1 MPLFIN
7 TNVPSLNAQRQLV
20 SSGQQL
26 DRASERLSSGL
37 RINRAADDAAGLAIS
52 NRLTSQVRGLD
63 QAVRNANDGVSLIQV
78 AEGALSESTNI
89 LQRMRELSIQS
100 ANGIFDDAGRATLD
114 AEVQQLIAELDRIAE
129 TTSFNGQ
136 TLLDGT
142 LGEVDLQVGAEANQT
157 IGFEVQAVD
166 SKTLGLGSLTADV
179 IGAEIDQAISTTAFD
194 QDDILINGQSIGA
207 LTTGSNM
214 DDLIENINENIN
226 GITASS
232 VVDITASSVGT
243 GILEGTSSVT
253 LAVNDNAGNL
263 QTFIVTDTANL
274 QELADKINETSGGV
288 VSAQIGDDGKLS
300 LSAQNSQDITLT
312 DAGGVT
318 GTVTGTTRGQV
329 ILESEGGD
337 PITIERGSTGDLQDL
352 AHLGF
357 RESKAGGVIEGVGL
371 LTSAAGVAANAGL
384 GVGQLTINGVEIDND
399 ATNSLQG
406 KIDAINDVSEQ
417 TGVVANAFS
426 ELTIDMTGI
435 TLGSAGAFA
444 SSSAFDQLK
453 VNGVTVDLN
462 ASSGGLRTLADIAN
476 AFNDNTDITGV
487 SARVQG
493 QNVVLASD
501 QGAITLAGASAS
513 AVSAIQSGA
522 AAGFVG
528 ATFRETFVNS
538 GGTTLIT
545 SSVTLTSGAASAFAT
560 TTLDANA
567 GLKLTSTNGNPISI
581 ELGDQT
587 SDTVDLARLGLVSA
601 NTLGEGTFGSS
612 LSSVSV
618 DTQANAQKAIEVID
632 NALETI
638 NDIRSDLGAVNNRL
652 DFTISNLSNVSE
664 NSAAARSRILD
675 ADFAAETASL
685 SRAQVLQQ
693 ASSAILAQANARPQ
707 QVLSLLQ

>member
-7 TNVPSLNAQRQLV
+7 TNVASLNAQRQLV
-20 SSGQQL
+20 SSGAEL
-26 DRASERLSSGL
+26 DRASERLSSGK
-37 RINRAADDAAGLAIS
+37 RINKAADDAAGLAIS
-52 NRLTSQVRGLD
+52 NRLTSQIRGLD
-63 QAVRNANDGVSLIQV
+63 QAVRNANDGISLIQT

-89 LQRMRELSIQS
+89 LQRMRELAIQS

-114 AEVQQLIAELDRIAE
+114 AEVQQLVEELDRIAE

-142 LGEVDLQVGAEANQT
+142 QGEVKLQVGAEANQT

-166 SKTLGLGSLTADV
+166 SKTLGLGSLSADV
-179 IGAEIDQAISTTAFD
+179 LGAELDQAISTTALD
-194 QDDILINGQSIGA
+194 QDDVLINGQQIGA

-214 DDLIENINENIN
+214 EDLIDNINTNVN
-226 GITASS
+226 GVEASS
-232 VVDITASSVGT
+232 VVELTASTVGT

-253 LAVNDNAGNL
+253 IAVNDNAGNV
-263 QTFIVTDTANL
+263 QSFVITDTTSL
-274 QELADKINETSGGV
+274 DDFVDKVNATTGGV
-288 VSAQIGDDGKLS
+288 VSATIGSDGKLS
-300 LSAQNSQDITLT
+300 ISAQDAQDITLT

-318 GTVTGTTRGQV
+318 GGASTTQRAQI
-329 ILESEGGD
+329 ILTSESGD
-337 PITIERGSTGDLQDL
+337 PITVERGATGDLLDL

-357 RESKAGGVIEGVGL
+357 RESKTAGVIEGVGL
-371 LTSAAGVAANAGL
+371 VATGAAGANAAL
-384 GVGQLTINGVEIDND
+384 GVGELSINGVEIDNTD
-399 ATNSLQG
+399 TDSLVG
-406 KIDAINDVSEQ
+406 KIDAINDVSDQ

-444 SSSAFDQLK
+444 SSSAQDQLSL
-453 VNGVTVDLN
+453 NGVVIDLQ

-476 AFNDNTDITGV
+476 AFNDNTDLTGV
-487 SARVQG
+487 SARVNG
-493 QNVVLASD
+493 QNIVLSSD
-501 QGAITLAGASAS
+501 QGAITLAGATAA

-528 ATFRETFVNS
+528 ATFRETFA
-538 GGTTLIT
+538 TTAGVLVT
-545 SSVTLTSGAASAFAT
+545 SSTSLTSGAASAFAT
-560 TTLDANA
+560 TKVDANA

-587 SDTVDLARLGLVSA
+587 AGTTDLARLGLVEA
-601 NTLGEGTFGSS
+601 NTLGEGSFGTALASI
-612 LSSVSV
+612 SV
-618 DTQANAQKAIEVID
+618 DTQANAQKAIDVID
-632 NALETI
+632 TALDTI
-638 NDIRSDLGAVNNRL
+638 NSIRSDLGAVNNRL

-664 NSAAARSRILD
+664 NSSAARSRILD
-675 ADFAAETASL
+675 ADFAAETAAL
-685 SRAQVLQQ
+685 SRSQVLQQ

>member
-7 TNVPSLNAQRQLV
+7 TNVASLNAQRQLV
-20 SSGQQL
+20 SSGAEL
-26 DRASERLSSGL
+26 DRASERLSSGK
-37 RINRAADDAAGLAIS
+37 RINKAADDAAGLAIS
-52 NRLTSQVRGLD
+52 NRLTSQIRGLD
-63 QAVRNANDGVSLIQV
+63 QAVRNANDGISLIQT

-89 LQRMRELSIQS
+89 LQRMRELAIQS

-114 AEVQQLIAELDRIAE
+114 AEVQQLVEELDRIAE

-142 LGEVDLQVGAEANQT
+142 QGEVKLQVGAEANQT

-166 SKTLGLGSLTADV
+166 SKTLGLGSLSADV
-179 IGAEIDQAISTTAFD
+179 LGAELDQAISTTALD
-194 QDDILINGQSIGA
+194 QDDVLINGQQLGA

-214 DDLIENINENIN
+214 EDLIDNINTNVN
-226 GITASS
+226 GVEASS
-232 VVDITASSVGT
+232 VVELTASTVGT

-253 LAVNDNAGNL
+253 IAVNDNAGNV
-263 QTFIVTDTANL
+263 QSFVITDTTSL
-274 QELADKINETSGGV
+274 DDFVDKVNATTGGV
-288 VSAQIGDDGKLS
+288 VSATIGSDGKLS
-300 LSAQNSQDITLT
+300 ISAQDAQDITLT

-318 GTVTGTTRGQV
+318 GGASTTQRAQI
-329 ILESEGGD
+329 ILTSESGD
-337 PITIERGSTGDLQDL
+337 PITVERGATGDLLDL

-357 RESKAGGVIEGVGL
+357 RESKTAGVIEGVGL
-371 LTSAAGVAANAGL
+371 VATGAAGANAAL
-384 GVGQLTINGVEIDND
+384 GVGELSINGVEIDNTD
-399 ATNSLQG
+399 TDSLVG
-406 KIDAINDVSEQ
+406 KIDAINDVSDQ

-444 SSSAFDQLK
+444 SSSAQDQLSL
-453 VNGVTVDLN
+453 NGVVIDLQ

-476 AFNDNTDITGV
+476 AFNDNTDLTGV
-487 SARVQG
+487 SARVNG
-493 QNVVLASD
+493 QNIVLSSD
-501 QGAITLAGASAS
+501 QGAITLAGATAA

-528 ATFRETFVNS
+528 ATFRETFA
-538 GGTTLIT
+538 TTAGVLVT
-545 SSVTLTSGAASAFAT
+545 SSTSLTSGAASAFAT
-560 TTLDANA
+560 TKVDANA

-587 SDTVDLARLGLVSA
+587 AGTTDLARLGLVEA
-601 NTLGEGTFGSS
+601 NTLGEGSFGTALASI
-612 LSSVSV
+612 SV
-618 DTQANAQKAIEVID
+618 DTQANAQKAIDVID
-632 NALETI
+632 TALDTI
-638 NDIRSDLGAVNNRL
+638 NSIRSDLGAVNNRL

-664 NSAAARSRILD
+664 NSSAARSRILD
-675 ADFAAETASL
+675 ADFAAETAAL
-685 SRAQVLQQ
+685 SRSQVLQQ

>member
-7 TNVPSLNAQRQLV
+7 TNVASLNAQRQLV
-20 SSGQQL
+20 SSGAEL
-26 DRASERLSSGL
+26 DRASERLSSGK
-37 RINRAADDAAGLAIS
+37 RINKAADDAAGLAIS
-52 NRLTSQVRGLD
+52 NRLTSQIRGLD
-63 QAVRNANDGVSLIQV
+63 QAVRNANDGISLIQT

-89 LQRMRELSIQS
+89 LQRMRELAIQS

-114 AEVQQLIAELDRIAE
+114 AEVQQLVEELDRIAE

-142 LGEVDLQVGAEANQT
+142 QGEVKLQVGAEANQT

-166 SKTLGLGSLTADV
+166 SKTLGLGSLSADV
-179 IGAEIDQAISTTAFD
+179 LGAELDQAISTTALD
-194 QDDILINGQSIGA
+194 QDDVLINGQQIGA

-214 DDLIENINENIN
+214 EDLIDNINTNVN
-226 GITASS
+226 GVEASS
-232 VVDITASSVGT
+232 VVELTASTVGT

-253 LAVNDNAGNL
+253 IAVNDNAGNV
-263 QTFIVTDTANL
+263 QSFVITDTTSL
-274 QELADKINETSGGV
+274 DDFVDKVNATTGGV
-288 VSAQIGDDGKLS
+288 VSATIGSDGKLS
-300 LSAQNSQDITLT
+300 ISAQDAQDITLT

-318 GTVTGTTRGQV
+318 GGASTTQRAQI
-329 ILESEGGD
+329 ILTSENGD
-337 PITIERGSTGDLQDL
+337 PITIERGATGDLLDL

-357 RESKAGGVIEGVGL
+357 RESKTSGVIEGVGL
-371 LTSAAGVAANAGL
+371 VATAAAGANAAL
-384 GVGQLTINGVEIDND
+384 GVGELSINGVEIDNTD
-399 ATNSLQG
+399 TDSLVG
-406 KIDAINDVSEQ
+406 KINAINDVSDQ

-444 SSSAFDQLK
+444 SSSAQDQLSL
-453 VNGVTVDLN
+453 NGVVIDLQ

-476 AFNDNTDITGV
+476 AFNDNTDLTGV
-487 SARVQG
+487 SARVNG
-493 QNVVLASD
+493 QNIVLSSD
-501 QGAITLAGASAS
+501 QGAITLAGATAA

-528 ATFRETFVNS
+528 ATFRETFA
-538 GGTTLIT
+538 TTAGVLVT
-545 SSVTLTSGAASAFAT
+545 SSTSLTSGAASAFAT
-560 TTLDANA
+560 TKVDANA

-587 SDTVDLARLGLVSA
+587 AGTTDLARLGLVEA
-601 NTLGEGTFGSS
+601 NTLGEGSFGTALASI
-612 LSSVSV
+612 SV
-618 DTQANAQKAIEVID
+618 DTQANAQKAIDVID
-632 NALETI
+632 TALDTI
-638 NDIRSDLGAVNNRL
+638 NSIRSDLGAVNNRL

-664 NSAAARSRILD
+664 NSSAARSRILD
-675 ADFAAETASL
+675 ADFAAETAAL
-685 SRAQVLQQ
+685 SRSQVLQQ